1 MKKAHARVEK
11 TPLKGGLF
19 QNELPVHVFFIT
31 LIIEKWYQYRKVSAA
46 KRVNK
51 RILMI

>member
-19 QNELPVHVFFIT
+19 QNELPVHVF
-31 LIIEKWYQYRKVSAA
+31 L
-46 KRVNK
+46 
-51 RILMI
+51 LL